1 MSIRVMELDGTTS
14 DGKTVEIEIDMVDA
28 PADASFDELLKPLG
42 AAAADAK
49 PIQVDGREGRTVTR
63 TVGSRAQRRTMV
75 MADGALW
82 IFNLDRA
89 GGTAEDAAYDA
100 FLASID
106 FDER

>member
-1 MSIRVMELDGTTS
+1 
-14 DGKTVEIEIDMVDA
+14 
-28 PADASFDELLKPLG
+28 
-42 AAAADAK
+42 
-49 PIQVDGREGRTVTR
+49 
-63 TVGSRAQRRTMV
+63 